1 VYAHFQSK
9 ERLFA
14 AVVGRQCQRNART
27 LVDDDILTQP
37 VEEALRIIGMR
48 FLGILLSPRA
58 LRMFRVVA
66 AESYRFPELGKIFF
80 DSGPLATSQALR
92 DYFRLASEREELA
105 VPDPALAA
113 EQFLSVIRG
122 HLHLRCLLG
131 LEDRPPESEMRRLV
145 DEAVTLFC
153 RGYSTHR

>member
-1 VYAHFQSK
+1 LV
-9 ERLFA
+9 LF
-14 AVVGRQCQRNART
+14 
-27 LVDDDILTQP
+27 P
-37 VEEALRIIGMR
+37 
-48 FLGILLSPRA
+48 P
-58 LRMFRVVA
+58 
-66 AESYRFPELGKIFF
+66 P
-80 DSGPLATSQALR
+80 
-92 DYFRLASEREELA
+92 SEREELA